1 MSKDLWRRVAEKLDE
16 HDYMNGIDRTVAR
29 VGATGEIFT
38 PTGLVV
44 EILKNVSLDTIQP
57 GKSVLDPACG
67 DGQFLIA
74 AKWIKVFHFRA
85 SEQGALA
92 DIYGVDIMRDNVD
105 LCRMRLGGGT
115 ILQGNSLDPHRRV
128 PGQTEVEFQ
137 LMRELFDAPVKSL
150 RKKPR
155 LVKSP

>member
-1 MSKDLWRRVAEKLDE
+1 L
-16 HDYMNGIDRTVAR
+16 
-29 VGATGEIFT
+29 
-38 PTGLVV
+38 
-44 EILKNVSLDTIQP
+44 
-57 GKSVLDPACG
+57 
-67 DGQFLIA
+67 GQFLVA

-85 SEQGALA
+85 SEQDALA

-128 PGQTEVEFQ
+128 TGQTEVEFQ